1 MKHYPLFYETWKTNE
16 NDRNI
21 EFNLDGGSIATS
33 QVVSL
38 KIKIKPKK
46 GVTTENL
53 TILKRHFEP

>member
-21 EFNLDGGSIATS
+21 EFNLDGSIATS

-46 GVTTENL
+46 GL
-53 TILKRHFEP
+53 QQKI